1 MCSYLITS
9 EVKLFS
15 AIAHVK
21 CTKNTASGGVVMGQF
36 QVLVASAETTTST
49 INICE
54 ITESSRD
61 NHDTQIAHS

>member
-1 MCSYLITS
+1 
-9 EVKLFS
+9 
-15 AIAHVK
+15 
-21 CTKNTASGGVVMGQF
+21 MGQF

-61 NHDTQIAHS
+61 NHDTQIAHSW